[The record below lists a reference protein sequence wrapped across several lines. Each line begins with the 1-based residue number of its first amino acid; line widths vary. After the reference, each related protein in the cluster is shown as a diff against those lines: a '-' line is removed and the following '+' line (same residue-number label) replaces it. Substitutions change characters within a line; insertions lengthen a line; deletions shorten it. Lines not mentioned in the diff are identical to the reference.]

1 MHKDYLGTILAITD
15 EKGKLVEERHFDAWG
30 NLTHGSMQVLDRGY
44 TIHEHLQEVGLIHMN
59 GRLYDPM
66 LRRFLNADEHIQ
78 DPTNTQCYN
87 KYGYV
92 MNNPLMFSD
101 PDGEYAVGVAIA
113 VAALVAV
120 LSYTVTIYARDGSLR
135 HWKLGDA
142 YVSAIYGAFS
152 GTVTFGVG
160 SIFSAAGGTTT
171 ALAESIKGVAGGAG
185 LAVVQAGAHAV
196 TQGVLS
202 SVQGGNFWS
211 AALSGAFGSLGAS
224 AFGAIGGDFAK
235 STVGT
240 ITFGA
245 ISGGVGAE
253 LSGGNFWQ
261 GVVIGGIVV
270 GLNHAM
276 HNALDEGPEGEGP
289 KPKKYSVRKGTVE
302 PSLAKAVEVE
312 GNALGVTDLL
322 RSSKL
327 GKFVRNGRPVVG
339 GISSG
344 IKVAVRTLGV
354 VGIGLE
360 AAEVYKGNI
369 YFAEFG
375 VDTGMALIG
384 MTGWGTP
391 VALVYFGGKAI
402 YEYSSGKTLFPKP
415 IK

>member
-1 MHKDYLGTILAITD
+1 
-15 EKGKLVEERHFDAWG
+15 
-30 NLTHGSMQVLDRGY
+30 
-44 TIHEHLQEVGLIHMN
+44 
-59 GRLYDPM
+59 M

-235 STVGT
+235 STLGT

-261 GVVIGGIVV
+261 GVVIGGMVA
-270 GLNHAM
+270 GLNHVL
-276 HNALDEGPEGEGP
+276 HQIDPPG
-289 KPKKYSVRKGTVE
+289 KKGR
-302 PSLAKAVEVE
+302 
-312 GNALGVTDLL
+312 VTPTLEEANEHY
-322 RSSKL
+322 
-327 GKFVRNGRPVVG
+327 RNGGGKPMTVDASTVDLDFVDTSKMVKGKTYPIQTLTTSKDGRVYG
-339 GISSG
+339 GITVKYLGNNQVSILPDTYNFEQHGSFFSSTFRNT
-344 IKVAVRTLGV
+344 ANA
-354 VGIGLE
+354 IGRWY
-360 AAEVYKGNI
+360 AG
-369 YFAEFG
+369 
-375 VDTGMALIG
+375 D
-384 MTGWGTP
+384 GTP
-391 VALVYFGGKAI
+391 YKINFTRVNTI
-402 YEYSSGKTLFPKP
+402 HYSPPPVSTYSQTSHGFRF
-415 IK
+415 

>member
-1 MHKDYLGTILAITD
+1 MLWVDLRDRGGTPYEANVVYVKNFAQTEAKPLFLHKDYLGTLLAITD
-15 EKGKLVEERHFDAWG
+15 EKGTVVEERHFDAWG

-44 TIHEHLQEVGLIHMN
+44 TSHEHLQDVGLIHMN

-66 LRRFLNADEHIQ
+66 LRRFLNADENIQ

-101 PDGEYAVGVAIA
+101 PDGEYAVGLAIA
-113 VAALVAV
+113 IGALVAV

-152 GTVTFGVG
+152 GAVTFSVG
-160 SIFSAAGGTTT
+160 SIFSAAGGTAT

-224 AFGAIGGDFAK
+224 AFGAIGGNFAR

-245 ISGGVGAE
+245 ISGGIGAE

-261 GVVIGGIVV
+261 GVVIGGMVV
-270 GLNHAM
+270 L
-276 HNALDEGPEGEGP
+276 L
-289 KPKKYSVRKGTVE
+289 
-302 PSLAKAVEVE
+302 
-312 GNALGVTDLL
+312 LG
-322 RSSKL
+322 
-327 GKFVRNGRPVVG
+327 
-339 GISSG
+339 
-344 IKVAVRTLGV
+344 
-354 VGIGLE
+354 
-360 AAEVYKGNI
+360 
-369 YFAEFG
+369 
-375 VDTGMALIG
+375 
-384 MTGWGTP
+384 
-391 VALVYFGGKAI
+391 
-402 YEYSSGKTLFPKP
+402 
-415 IK
+415 

>member
-1 MHKDYLGTILAITD
+1 MTD

-44 TIHEHLQEVGLIHMN
+44 TSHEHLQDVGLIHMN

-66 LRRFLNADEHIQ
+66 LRRFLNADENIQ

-92 MNNPLMFSD
+92 MNNPLMFND

-142 YVSAIYGAFS
+142 YVSAIY
-152 GTVTFGVG
+152 
-160 SIFSAAGGTTT
+160 
-171 ALAESIKGVAGGAG
+171 
-185 LAVVQAGAHAV
+185 
-196 TQGVLS
+196 
-202 SVQGGNFWS
+202 
-211 AALSGAFGSLGAS
+211 GAFGSLGAS

-261 GVVIGGIVV
+261 GVVIGGMVA
-270 GLNHAM
+270 GLNHTM
-276 HNALDEGPEGEGP
+276 HNALDEGSEGEGP
-289 KPKKYSVRKGTVE
+289 KPKKVQNSESNLKSNSAVIGYEGTILSKAEIAVKFSSKGAKFSDLRHISKSLKGT
-302 PSLAKAVEVE
+302 SII
-312 GNALGVTDLL
+312 
-322 RSSKL
+322 
-327 GKFVRNGRPVVG
+327 GKG
-339 GISSG
+339 
-344 IKVAVRTLGV
+344 LGV
-354 VGIGLE
+354 VGLGFTVYEDFTSGGITWGTAAKVGIGGALL
-360 AAEVYKGNI
+360 
-369 YFAEFG
+369 FASAPF
-375 VDTGMALIG
+375 AIG
-384 MTGWGTP
+384 YTILDVGWGLATKTTITDNIGN
-391 VALVYFGGKAI
+391 LVNK
-402 YEYSSGKTLFPKP
+402 KNN
-415 IK
+415 